1 MKPTKQNFFA
11 ELKKAKSK
19 TNLKSHKVHLAVNDD
34 ASQIMDE
41 LGVFRQDV
49 GGVFQE
55 ANNVYDAAAEVRGM
69 YGDLKKKGDEMLNR
83 YYSLVS
89 EADTLM
95 ITIEEQ
101 ARELGIDVSAIP
113 YYQELQNNLNDTK
126 EDEDGLVNAV
136 RDWESKRLPF

>member
-1 MKPTKQNFFA
+1 MNKEKFLA
-11 ELKKAKSK
+11 ELKRQRPTKI
-19 TNLKSHKVHLAVNDD
+19 NLSLSDD

-55 ANNVYDAAAEVRGM
+55 ANIANDAAAEVREM
-69 YGDLKKKGDEMLNR
+69 YGELKEKGDEMLNR
-83 YYSLVS
+83 YYSIVN
-89 EADTLM
+89 
-95 ITIEEQ
+95 Q
-101 ARELGIDVSAIP
+101 AETFMQDVENMSSELGITVSDIP

-136 RDWESKRLPF
+136 RSWEDRRLPF

>member
-1 MKPTKQNFFA
+1 MNKEKFLA
-11 ELKKAKSK
+11 ELSK
-19 TNLKSHKVHLAVNDD
+19 QRPSKINLSLSDD

-55 ANNVYDAAAEVRGM
+55 ANIANDAAAEVREM
-69 YGDLKKKGDEMLNR
+69 YGELKEKGDEMLNR
-83 YYSLVS
+83 YNSIVS
-89 EADTLM
+89 
-95 ITIEEQ
+95 Q
-101 ARELGIDVSAIP
+101 AETFMQDVENMSSELGITVSDIP

-136 RDWESKRLPF
+136 RRWEDERLPF

>member
-1 MKPTKQNFFA
+1 VQLEYKTMNKEKFLA
-11 ELKKAKSK
+11 ELSK
-19 TNLKSHKVHLAVNDD
+19 QRPSKINLSLSDD

-55 ANNVYDAAAEVRGM
+55 ANIANDAAAEVREM
-69 YGDLKKKGDEMLNR
+69 YGELKEKGDEMLNR
-83 YYSLVS
+83 YNSIVS
-89 EADTLM
+89 
-95 ITIEEQ
+95 Q
-101 ARELGIDVSAIP
+101 AETFMQDVENMSSELGITVSDIP

-136 RDWESKRLPF
+136 RRWEDERLPF

>member
-1 MKPTKQNFFA
+1 MNKEKFLA
-11 ELKKAKSK
+11 ELKRQRPTKI
-19 TNLKSHKVHLAVNDD
+19 NLSLSDD

-55 ANNVYDAAAEVRGM
+55 ANIANDAAAEVREM
-69 YGDLKKKGDEMLNR
+69 YGELKEKGDEMLNR
-83 YYSLVS
+83 YNSIVS
-89 EADTLM
+89 
-95 ITIEEQ
+95 Q
-101 ARELGIDVSAIP
+101 AETFMQDVENMSSELGITVSDIP

-136 RDWESKRLPF
+136 RRWEDERLPF

>member
-1 MKPTKQNFFA
+1 MNKEKFLA
-11 ELKKAKSK
+11 ELSK
-19 TNLKSHKVHLAVNDD
+19 QRPSKINLALNDD

-55 ANNVYDAAAEVRGM
+55 ANIANDAAAEVRGM
-69 YGDLKKKGDEMLNR
+69 YGELKEKGDEMLNR
-83 YYSLVS
+83 YYSIV
-89 EADTLM
+89 T
-95 ITIEEQ
+95 Q
-101 ARELGIDVSAIP
+101 AETFMQDVENMSSELGITVSDIP

-136 RDWESKRLPF
+136 RNWEDRRLPF

>member
-1 MKPTKQNFFA
+1 MNKEKFLA
-11 ELKKAKSK
+11 ELSK
-19 TNLKSHKVHLAVNDD
+19 QRPSKINLSLSDD

-55 ANNVYDAAAEVRGM
+55 ANIANDAAAEVRGM
-69 YGDLKKKGDEMLNR
+69 YGELKEKGDEMLNR
-83 YYSLVS
+83 YYSIVN
-89 EADTLM
+89 
-95 ITIEEQ
+95 Q
-101 ARELGIDVSAIP
+101 AETFMQDVENMSSELGITVSDIP

-136 RDWESKRLPF
+136 RSWEDRRLPF

>member
-1 MKPTKQNFFA
+1 MNKEKFLA
-11 ELKKAKSK
+11 ELSK
-19 TNLKSHKVHLAVNDD
+19 QRPSKINLSLSDD

-55 ANNVYDAAAEVRGM
+55 ANIANDAAAEVRGM
-69 YGDLKKKGDEMLNR
+69 YGELKEKGDEMLNR
-83 YYSLVS
+83 YYSIVS
-89 EADTLM
+89 
-95 ITIEEQ
+95 Q
-101 ARELGIDVSAIP
+101 AETFMQDVENTASELGITVSDIP

-136 RDWESKRLPF
+136 RRWEDERLPF